1 MTVEYSVNF
10 KEEKDVKIHIYGKHF
25 NKAIELEE
33 TLQQKQQEKGEERY
47 KELLE
52 QNSWTRTHTNQ
63 EEERNIPR
71 GRKYVK
77 PYMEQTGLWVNEYLE
92 KIDAGTKR

>member
-1 MTVEYSVNF
+1 MTVEYPVNF
-10 KEEKDVKIHIYGKHF
+10 KEEKDVKMYIYGKYF

-52 QNSWTRTHTNQ
+52 QNS
-63 EEERNIPR
+63 
-71 GRKYVK
+71 
-77 PYMEQTGLWVNEYLE
+77 
-92 KIDAGTKR
+92 